1 MADYSRE
8 LLIKLG
14 LDTKPFTKGLKDSSK
29 ALSSLANIEIGKF
42 TGASQAIKFVDS
54 LNKRVKALK
63 NTVETG
69 GGLDIIGKANL
80 KTLKADAREAFRAVK
95 VLNKAELGDFTED
108 AEQLEAQLKAI
119 LKVLSS
125 FSSKKTAGIEDI
137 QEELNEL
144 NYVLGVSEDKVA
156 KFDKALNNVGT
167 SSNVKGYINSIEKL
181 VGVYNKS
188 IAKLGKNPNKS
199 KAGKKAASALSAA
212 YSEYEAAQANLNK
225 SDLDRFGLDIYGLD
239 SSILKVEEL
248 LSDFTTLKSAIK
260 TTDVSGLVKPAI
272 VDVESQLAYFKNLE
286 EAANT
291 TPKLLDANA
300 ALTNL
305 GVTAE
310 YASKIFSY
318 FYGHMARGRQVTEH
332 FREFIRG
339 LAHDVLNLASVVGD
353 FGFLDDTPKAIEAA
367 IAEWSLVD
375 DALNQYNTLDRS
387 NATNV
392 GLYGKAMRKVS
403 AQLHSSAASI
413 QEFTASA
420 SASLAIDELGED
432 TVNEYNRLREVQEAY
447 RQLPRYVNA
456 YKDSVKT
463 AYKVVENTS
472 KSDLSGVS
480 GTTNKYTK
488 LQKKLKATTQIGEAL
503 NEVLLKT
510 NESVPVGYEAF
521 HNSLKQVISTT
532 KENVGSGLRID
543 FDNLTDE
550 QYLQWLNNVNK
561 GIEALE
567 SNVNDVSSLSMAGT
581 SQEKIA
587 VEAPSAD
594 VTVEEVHIDAGKV
607 SLGDIT
613 GSATKIAEDLKECFS
628 GIKELVLSDI
638 NEFDGVSFDF
648 TSETEDLQKL
658 SGTVDMLTKSL
669 QKMRATRA
677 NNEQKGI
684 IDSMVGDSGMLTR
697 AKTQINMLMKY
708 LTNALDNGLDEDSL
722 LSISSIAATIHRN
735 FRDAASKAQ
744 QLPLAKGVRSVQ
756 LPQSQPAV
764 KKEEISPT
772 GAAIALGREKTLVDK
787 EREEILKLEVD
798 ADTSK
803 AEEKVEKL
811 VHNTD
816 EQRLAV
822 TVDGAV
828 NVDTTDFDALVDA
841 AQKSSINAARPIS
854 SIGDS
859 LKNVHAII
867 RQIVDTT
874 EQNSILPK
882 AFAATSDETRAY
894 VKDVRM
900 ALGDVVGDYKKLA
913 AIELNGVLDKP
924 FDEAYDDI
932 SKAYG
937 LLEKFN
943 NSLDTL
949 FTKVFSAPKGLDIRQ
964 GVLKQLKSN
973 TTDIVN
979 SSNDFGGNLSGI
991 KQMFQSTAVSPEY
1004 TSSVEAATDA
1014 QEDFVDM
1021 LNQTVLALKA
1031 QQLASN
1037 TDLRYLT
1044 QGQTASGQY
1053 GLFGEAFENY
1063 SAISEM
1069 VEELSQE
1076 ASPLGD
1082 HKHEARMKTLNSAA
1096 QELLDTLLMIKS
1108 TYASLTDRAAEVGT
1122 VENTNASKF
1131 IDAAISNVKN
1141 LISVS
1146 AKDLES
1152 PAQNATYYAQKRFSV
1167 IAEASRN
1174 VTKNIQAANRSTS
1187 RFNAEL
1193 TAIGTTGSDAF
1204 RSIAQAALEETQAVK
1219 TTEEKI
1225 EPIEVPVKLSVFE
1238 EIRQALGAAIKQ
1250 IRDDATEGT
1259 MVDISARIGDV
1270 EQLDSIQQK
1279 LRDTDNILKQLGNSA
1294 SQIALSGDASAQSSV
1309 LDIKAQTQSAY
1320 ASMQGLY
1327 NEVVELYTVLGDS
1340 ADMAF
1345 FTELLS
1351 RISNATAK
1359 LVAMN
1364 DALNEAS
1371 VKTNKRAPGLFTDLA
1386 KDANSATK
1394 QLSNI
1399 PKEINRLQSAAKKAD
1414 FRKALGL
1421 TEAEAELLNA
1431 KNILSSIS
1439 DTLKIIGGSAVFL
1452 AVSRGIG
1459 NMVNKLQQAFS
1470 YMQQFN
1476 QQIEY
1481 SRLAFANLTSDQE
1494 QSNRLME
1501 VLANYSATTPISF
1514 EQATA
1519 AAKSFMA
1526 YGMKAEN
1533 VMYALQ
1539 GVTAAASVG
1548 GMDEQTIEALSRAL
1562 GQIYT
1567 KGTLRSEEIMQLAE
1581 AGIPAIE
1588 ILEDKLGLTEDEINN
1603 IGKASIDSGK
1613 ALNALIEGMNERYSA
1628 MVAAAMTTT
1637 DGLLS
1642 NIKDNMSYVGG
1653 ALIEP
1658 ISQQYRTAL
1667 KIVSDLLVELRDI
1680 VQAEGIGGLFEKLI
1694 PESIQNAIREV
1705 TANLRFLAKVIG
1717 SIMTSG
1723 FTGFINMLASAFN
1736 FLAPIIQGVAF
1747 AIYGFIKWMKSFSEA
1762 GTQVTSVIGTLVG
1775 MFVLLNTVQAANALI
1790 TVAKNLPAFK
1800 MLGVA
1805 LKATASFIA
1814 IAKTA
1819 FASLTAEAK
1828 IVVIA
1833 IMAIV
1838 TALAFLAGSSIGKSI
1853 AETFNNLKENVMDFF
1868 GISPD
1873 SEFQKQFN
1881 DIESDLNEFNNQ
1893 FKETEGNIEDGAEDA
1908 KDAVDDLAKGLLSF
1922 DEVFKLNE
1930 DDDTDASSDAID
1942 LGNLTGM
1949 SLGGIDDINTE
1960 PFANWFLEGFDLD
1973 FGDMAVK
1980 LAKVA
1985 SAIAGVT
1992 LALKALGGG
2001 DILMGLGR
2009 VFKALTNLTD
2019 GTWTIALG
2027 LGMIAASGLA
2037 QAIIDWYNGENDGPL
2052 SKEFWMEVDLRLAL
2066 AGGVVATMGR
2076 TVAKALADGLTAT
2089 NIQKFASASLGDK
2102 FKMITTSNG
2111 FKLASTFALAISLAV
2126 SIGEILN
2133 EIKTN
2138 DLDGVFQEIAQMLA
2152 AGGIAAAVGIGTG
2165 NPYIAFTVYVAVKAV
2180 LDAIEWDT
2188 TEDFRQKVSE
2198 GYDYMANSIS
2208 EMYENGEYTS
2218 VHEGIDLETIMSG
2231 LINTGSTTRHG
2242 YFSNFA
2248 NAWGVSASS
2257 AIDSVEENIKSIA
2270 AGLGIT
2276 QDEAAKALA
2285 AVRGT
2290 DVSYNEIFKIIDG
2303 WNMDGTLYRVGDFSV
2318 FEDLTETGWAQL
2330 YELLSADSS
2339 GKADQYLMKFNALYQ
2354 EYNDGATYIAGMT
2367 VENLNEAVSQ
2377 LNKTGKL
2384 SNRLITKL
2392 SRSNKKV
2399 WQQLYDSIDT
2409 DIGKSYLEALS
2420 KSLSAESS
2428 DISNFAAEYASY
2440 GVTIAEVSEEMQ
2452 KYQSQIGGSY
2462 VAMSETV
2469 TETGST
2475 VAEIFDAMQLPEV
2488 DFDKLRDYFRELG
2501 FDTADIDEFERLW
2514 NQIAEKMES
2523 AKQTAVTSAE
2533 KTAAEAGYIAPAVQ
2547 TELDK
2552 ILSLADIDWDILT
2565 NYLKELGFSD
2575 EEIQTFQGMINTL
2588 VEATGKV
2595 VEDTSTAV
2603 QQNAKDMD
2611 TAISN
2616 AGLSFDDAETTL
2628 DNLDTTS
2635 MEFASSAAEKLV
2647 KIITNP
2653 FEVIA
2658 NAFGSLGN
2666 IFSSFF
2672 NSFKTQDYASAA
2684 GSALGSIGVDS
2695 SKVQSALTAKKEQN
2709 TKTQELAVTT
2719 SSAKM
2724 AAKAENK
2731 AIEIDL
2737 SELSKSNKF
2746 KIKTAAHATGG
2757 VFNRE
2762 HYALLNEGNKSEA
2775 VIPLENNSAMQP
2787 FVDAVAQGLSSY
2799 LGPVLSSMQSSTT
2812 GNTYNNELQPIYV
2825 GNLIADDRSLRE
2837 LERRMNVIRLQENR
2851 RS

>member
-14 LDTKPFTKGLKDSSK
+14 LDSKPFTKGLKDSSK
-29 ALSSLANIEIGKF
+29 ALNGLANIELGKF
-42 TGASQAIKFVDS
+42 TGASQAIKFVDT

-63 NTVETG
+63 STVENG

-80 KTLKADAREAFRAVK
+80 KTLKADAKEALRAVK
-95 VLNKAELGDFTED
+95 VLNKAELGGFAGD
-108 AEQLEAQLKAI
+108 AEKLEEQLKAV

-125 FSSKKTAGIEDI
+125 FSSKKAAGIEDI

-144 NYVLGVSEDKVA
+144 NYALGISEDTVT
-156 KFDKALNNVGT
+156 KFDKALNKVGT
-167 SSNVKGYINSIEKL
+167 SSNIKEYISSVEKL
-181 VGVYNKS
+181 VGVYNRS
-188 IAKLGKNPNKS
+188 IDKLGKNPDKTKS
-199 KAGKKAASALSAA
+199 GKKAASVLANA

-248 LSDFTTLKSAIK
+248 INDFTTLQGAIK
-260 TTDVSGLVKPAI
+260 TTDVNTLVKPAI
-272 VDVESQLAYFKNLE
+272 VDVESQLAYLKNLE
-286 EAANT
+286 DAANV

-318 FYGHMARGRQVTEH
+318 FYGHMAKGSQVTEH

-339 LAHDVLNLASVVGD
+339 LAHDVLNLAAVVGD
-353 FGFLDDTPKAIEAA
+353 FGFLDDAPKEINEA
-367 IAEWSLVD
+367 IASWALVD

-387 NATNV
+387 NANNV
-392 GLYGKAMRKVS
+392 DLYGKAMRKVS

-420 SASLAIDELGED
+420 SASLAIDELGET
-432 TVNEYNRLREVQEAY
+432 TVNEYNRLRDVQEAY
-447 RQLPRYVNA
+447 RQLPRHVNA
-456 YKDSVKT
+456 YKDSVKA
-463 AYKVVENTS
+463 AYKVVENAS
-472 KSDLSGVS
+472 KSVLSGVS
-480 GTTNKYTK
+480 GTTNKYAK
-488 LQKKLKATTQIGEAL
+488 LQKKLKATTQIGAKL

-510 NESVPVGYEAF
+510 NESVPTGYEAF
-521 HNSLKQVISTT
+521 HNSLKQTLSAT

-550 QYLQWLNNVNK
+550 QYLQWLQNVNK
-561 GIEALE
+561 GIEELE
-567 SNVNDVSSLSMAGT
+567 SNVNEISSLSMAGMQ
-581 SQEKIA
+581 QEKLSI
-587 VEAPSAD
+587 EAPSAD
-594 VTVEEVHIDAGKV
+594 VMVEEVSIDASKV

-613 GSATKIAEDLKECFS
+613 GGTTKIAEDLKEYFS
-628 GIKELVLSDI
+628 GINELVQSDI
-638 NEFDGVSFDF
+638 ASFDGVSFDF
-648 TSETEDLQKL
+648 TSQAEDLQEL
-658 SGTVDMLTKSL
+658 SGTIDMLTKSL
-669 QKMRATRA
+669 QKMKATRA
-677 NNEQKGI
+677 NDEQKGI
-684 IDSMVGDSGMLTR
+684 IDSMVGDSGSLTR
-697 AKTQINMLMKY
+697 AKKQIDILMKHVN
-708 LTNALDNGLDEDSL
+708 NALENGLNEDALS
-722 LSISSIAATIHRN
+722 SISSISETIHRN
-735 FRDAASKAQ
+735 FSDAASKAQ
-744 QLPLAKGVRSVQ
+744 QLQLAKGVRAVA
-756 LPQSQPAV
+756 LPAARPEV

-772 GAAIALGREKTLVDK
+772 EAGIALSRVRTLVDK
-787 EREEILKLEVD
+787 EKEKLLEIEVD
-798 ADTSK
+798 ADTTK

-811 VHNTD
+811 VHSTD

-822 TVDGAV
+822 TVEGKVD
-828 NVDTTDFDALVDA
+828 VDTTDFDALVDA
-841 AQKSSINAARPIS
+841 AQKSSINAARPIG

-859 LKNVHAII
+859 LKGIHTII
-867 RQIVDTT
+867 RQIVETT

-882 AFAATSDETRAY
+882 AFAATSDETREY

-900 ALGDVVGDYKKLA
+900 AFGDVVADYKKLA
-913 AIELNGVLDKP
+913 AIDLKGVLDKP
-924 FDEAYDDI
+924 FDDAYDDI
-932 SKAYG
+932 SKSYG

-949 FTKVFSAPKGLDIRQ
+949 FSKVFSAPKGLDIRQ

-991 KQMFQSTAVSPEY
+991 KQMFQSTAVQQEY
-1004 TSSVEAATDA
+1004 TSNIEDATDA
-1014 QEDFVDM
+1014 QEEFVDM
-1021 LNQTVLALKA
+1021 LNQTVIALKA

-1037 TDLRYLT
+1037 TGLQYLT
-1044 QGQTASGQY
+1044 QGQTASSQY
-1053 GLFGEAFENY
+1053 GLFGEAFEGY
-1063 SAISEM
+1063 SVISDL

-1076 ASPLGD
+1076 QSPLGD
-1082 HKHEARMKTLNSAA
+1082 HKHVERMKALNSAA
-1096 QELLDTLLMIKS
+1096 QELLDTLIMIKS
-1108 TYASLTDRAAEVGT
+1108 TYSSLSDSAAEVGT
-1122 VENTNASKF
+1122 AENTNASKF
-1131 IDAAISNVKN
+1131 VDAAIGSVKN

-1146 AKDLES
+1146 AKDIEN
-1152 PAQNATYYAQKRFSV
+1152 PAQNATYYAQKRFNV
-1167 IAEASRN
+1167 IAEASRS
-1174 VTKNIQAANRSTS
+1174 VTKNLQAANRSTA

-1193 TAIGTTGSDAF
+1193 TALGASGSDAF
-1204 RSIAQAALEETQAVK
+1204 RNIAQAAMEETEAV
-1219 TTEEKI
+1219 ESAEKNI
-1225 EPIEVPVKLSVFE
+1225 EPIEIPVKMSVFE
-1238 EIRQALGAAIKQ
+1238 EIHQAFSTAIKQ
-1250 IRDDATEGT
+1250 IRDEATEGT
-1259 MVDISARIGDV
+1259 VVDISTRIGNE

-1279 LRDTDNILKQLGNSA
+1279 LRETDSILKQLGNSA
-1294 SQIALSGDASAQSSV
+1294 STITLSGDTSAQSNV
-1309 LDIKAQTQSAY
+1309 LDLKAQTQSAL
-1320 ASMQGLY
+1320 ASLQGLVT
-1327 NEVVELYTVLGDS
+1327 EIVELYELLGDK
-1340 ADMAF
+1340 ADISF
-1345 FTELLS
+1345 FTELIS
-1351 RISNATAK
+1351 RASNAAAK
-1359 LVAMN
+1359 VASMN
-1364 DALNEAS
+1364 ESLNEAS
-1371 VKTNKRAPGLFTDLA
+1371 VKANKRTPSLFTGITKEA
-1386 KDANSATK
+1386 ASTSK

-1399 PKEINRLQSAAKKAD
+1399 PKEINRIQSAAKKAD
-1414 FRKALGL
+1414 LRRALGL
-1421 TEAEAELLNA
+1421 SEAEAELLNA
-1431 KNILSSIS
+1431 KNILESIS
-1439 DTLKIIGGSAVFL
+1439 GTLKIIGGSAVFIML
-1452 AVSRGIG
+1452 SRGVS
-1459 NMVNKLQQAFS
+1459 NLVNRLQQAFS

-1481 SRLAFANLTSDQE
+1481 ARLAFANLTSDQE

-1501 VLANYSATTPISF
+1501 VLASYSATTPISF

-1588 ILEDKLGLTEDEINN
+1588 ILEEKLGLTEDEINN
-1603 IGKASIDSGK
+1603 IGKASIDSGV

-1628 MVAAAMTTT
+1628 MVEAAMTTT

-1642 NIKDNMSYVGG
+1642 NIKDNLSYVGG

-1667 KIVSDLLVELRDI
+1667 KMAGDLLTELRDI

-1694 PESIQNAIREV
+1694 PESIQGAIREV

-1723 FTGFINMLASAFN
+1723 FTGFINILASAFN

-1747 AIYGFIKWMKSFSEA
+1747 AIYGFIRWIKSFSEA
-1762 GTQVTSVIGTLVG
+1762 GIQVTAVIGKIVG
-1775 MFVLLNTVQAANALI
+1775 MFVLLNAVQAANALI

-1800 MLGVA
+1800 MLMVA
-1805 LKATASFIA
+1805 LKATSSFIA

-1819 FASLTAEAK
+1819 FTALSAEAK
-1828 IVVIA
+1828 IVVVA

-1853 AETFNNLKENVMDFF
+1853 AETFNKLKENVMDFF

-1881 DIESDLNEFNNQ
+1881 DIEADLNEFNNK
-1893 FKETEGNIEDGAEDA
+1893 FSETEGNIEDGAEDA
-1908 KDAVDDLAKGLLSF
+1908 KDAIDDLAKGLLSF

-1942 LGNLTGM
+1942 LSGITGT

-1960 PFANWFLEGFDLD
+1960 PFANWFLDGFDLD
-1973 FGDMAVK
+1973 FGEIAAK
-1980 LAKVA
+1980 LAQVA
-1985 SAIAGVT
+1985 TAIGLITA
-1992 LALKALGGG
+1992 ALKVLGAG
-2001 DILMGLGR
+2001 DIVTGLLR
-2009 VFKALTNLTD
+2009 VFKTLTNLTD

-2027 LGMIAASGLA
+2027 LGLIAASGLA

-2066 AGGVVATMGR
+2066 AGGVVAAMGR
-2076 TVAKALADGLTAT
+2076 TVSKALADGLTAS
-2089 NIQKFASASLGDK
+2089 NLQKFADASFSEK
-2102 FKMITTSNG
+2102 FKMITTSKG
-2111 FKLASTFALAISLAV
+2111 FQLASTFALAISLAV

-2133 EIKTN
+2133 EIKTG
-2138 DLDGVFQEIAQMLA
+2138 DLDGVFQEVAQMLA
-2152 AGGIAAAVGIGTG
+2152 AGGIAALVGIGTG
-2165 NPYIAFTVYVAVKAV
+2165 NPYIAFTVYVAVKAIM
-2180 LDAIEWDT
+2180 DAFEYETSD
-2188 TEDFRQKVSE
+2188 
-2198 GYDYMANSIS
+2198 DYKKQVDEANDYITQAVKGL
-2208 EMYENGEYTS
+2208 YENGEYDS
-2218 VHEGIDLETIMSG
+2218 INAGMDLETLAAGMNSTKNSTFTGMSNELYQAFG
-2231 LINTGSTTRHG
+2231 TSSVSVSDTAKK
-2242 YFSNFA
+2242 NFEA
-2248 NAWGVSASS
+2248 IAEGVGVASS
-2257 AIDSVEENIKSIA
+2257 EADSILSS
-2270 AGLGIT
+2270 
-2276 QDEAAKALA
+2276 
-2285 AVRGT
+2285 VRGT
-2290 DVSYNEIFKIIDG
+2290 TKDMQEIVRMVEGWRMNLDWNDDSTLGKTKYTSVFSELTEVGWADLYDTLAGSTNSKDNIDKFNKMYSYYNE
-2303 WNMDGTLYRVGDFSV
+2303 
-2318 FEDLTETGWAQL
+2318 
-2330 YELLSADSS
+2330 
-2339 GKADQYLMKFNALYQ
+2339 
-2354 EYNDGATYIAGMT
+2354 GATYIAAMS
-2367 VENLNEAVSQ
+2367 VETLEEAISE
-2377 LNKTGKL
+2377 LKKSGKL
-2384 SNRLITKL
+2384 STKL
-2392 SRSNKKV
+2392 VKKLSKSSKTV
-2399 WQQLYDSIDT
+2399 WEQLYNAVDT
-2409 DIGKSYLEALS
+2409 DTAQEYLKQLS
-2420 KSLSAESS
+2420 KSLTGFS
-2428 DISNFAAEYASY
+2428 DGATSFSAEYANY
-2440 GVTIAEVSEEMQ
+2440 GGTLAEVSEEMQ

-2462 VAMSETV
+2462 VAMYDTV
-2469 TETGST
+2469 TATGST
-2475 VAEIFDAMQLPEV
+2475 VAEIFDAMQLPEI

-2514 NQIAEKMES
+2514 NKISEKMEE

-2575 EEIQTFQGMINTL
+2575 EEIATFQGMINTL

-2603 QQNAKDMD
+2603 KQNASDID
-2611 TAISN
+2611 TA
-2616 AGLSFDDAETTL
+2616 LSHTGVAFDDADEALGELENTSITFSETLGEKLTNIL
-2628 DNLDTTS
+2628 IGPIEAIQNVFSSIWDNVVQKTS
-2635 MEFASSAAEKLV
+2635 MF
-2647 KIITNP
+2647 
-2653 FEVIA
+2653 
-2658 NAFGSLGN
+2658 SLGN
-2666 IFSSFF
+2666 TKSLSDTVAE
-2672 NSFKTQDYASAA
+2672 KDAYKQLEKAAQDSNIA
-2684 GSALGSIGVDS
+2684 G
-2695 SKVQSALTAKKEQN
+2695 
-2709 TKTQELAVTT
+2709 TKAYSQKAQGATTVTV
-2719 SSAKM
+2719 
-2724 AAKAENK
+2724 
-2731 AIEIDL
+2731 DL
-2737 SELSKSNKF
+2737 SELSTSNKF

-2799 LGPVLSSMQSSTT
+2799 LGPVLSSMQNSTSS
-2812 GNTYNNELQPIYV
+2812 NTYNNELQPIYV